1 MNLAVRFNIAMQD
14 DKLLAYLWLFLGV
27 LMFCTGR

>member
-1 MNLAVRFNIAMQD
+1 MNLAVRFNIAMQK
-14 DKLLAYLWLFLGV
+14 DKLLAYLWLFLRV